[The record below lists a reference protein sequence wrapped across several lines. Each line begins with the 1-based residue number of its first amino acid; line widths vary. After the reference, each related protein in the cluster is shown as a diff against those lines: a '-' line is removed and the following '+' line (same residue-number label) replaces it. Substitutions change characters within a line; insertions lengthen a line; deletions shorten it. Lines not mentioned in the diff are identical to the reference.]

1 MPMVGGKEF
10 PYTKKGMAAAKKEK
24 EKEWDGPV
32 KSMKMEKE
40 KEWDGPVKSMKMDKK
55 KDPFYGDKGP
65 SASRKKMTDDPKAL
79 MADIRKRA
87 LKNRLKSKG
96 MK

>member
-10 PYTKKGMAAAKKEK
+10 PYTKKGMEAAKKASK
-24 EKEWDGPV
+24 MTG
-32 KSMKMEKE
+32 KSMM
-40 KEWDGPVKSMKMDKK
+40 DGDKK